1 MLAVNTTFDEDAA
14 HSQVTMTNQC
24 ALCMV
29 LHTHTLVPELYHH
42 WVEWSMLSAIL
53 PSSQV
58 SGVQNGNDQ
67 TSVYTAVLSS
77 VQLEKCDG
85 YQMMTNTGVQRLTL
99 MT

>member
-1 MLAVNTTFDEDAA
+1 MLAVNTTFEEDAA

-29 LHTHTLVPELYHH
+29 LHTHTLVPELHHH

-53 PSSQV
+53 PSSQM
-58 SGVQNGNDQ
+58 SGVQNGNYK

-77 VQLEKCDG
+77 VQLEKGDG
-85 YQMMTNTGVQRLTL
+85 QQMMTNTGVQRLAL